1 MVCETEEDEDDVALP
16 AASIE
21 RSRPGPL
28 PPPPPDE
35 PPLPP
40 FPLLRV
46 LRRAADWLRLL
57 PLEWIP
63 PARPRLTPR
72 DGRRPSAPPAEP
84 PRGPNVG
91 IRCSSTGTLTRQP
104 HSRRCLSRAV
114 SDMAPTIFI

>member
-46 LRRAADWLRLL
+46 LRGAAYWLRLL
-57 PLEWIP
+57 PL
-63 PARPRLTPR
+63 
-72 DGRRPSAPPAEP
+72 
-84 PRGPNVG
+84 
-91 IRCSSTGTLTRQP
+91 
-104 HSRRCLSRAV
+104 
-114 SDMAPTIFI
+114 